1 MYSMIQFEHQYELHG
16 PDEAKPPTMGEATA
30 DALNRPFQAVFEQY
44 FQELSKRGSDGNQT
58 D

>member
-1 MYSMIQFEHQYELHG
+1 M
-16 PDEAKPPTMGEATA
+16 DEATA
-30 DALNRPFQAVFEQY
+30 DELNRPFQAVFEQY